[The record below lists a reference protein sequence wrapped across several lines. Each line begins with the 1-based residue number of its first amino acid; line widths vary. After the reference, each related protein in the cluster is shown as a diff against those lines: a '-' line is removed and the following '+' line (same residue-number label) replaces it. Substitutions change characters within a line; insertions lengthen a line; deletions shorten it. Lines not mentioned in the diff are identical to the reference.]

1 MNHGHGPFIQLNRIS
16 CRGLLE
22 SDVFCQL
29 WRRGGDLSLLRG
41 IGRIMGLGQDS
52 GEKCAQGLAAGAVLG
67 YK

>member
-1 MNHGHGPFIQLNRIS
+1 MNRGHGPFIQLNRTS
-16 CRGLLE
+16 CRGLLG

-29 WRRGGDLSLLRG
+29 WQRGGDLSLLRG
-41 IGRIMGLGQDS
+41 IGLIMGLGQDS